1 MLTKLV
7 PFMYFIVHL
16 LFHNK
21 KNLLKIKC
29 YFKINFLNFKL
40 NLKHLKISL
49 KVVLIFTL
57 AASSLR
63 QRPWFIPIWGP
74 FPS

>member
-1 MLTKLV
+1 MHVNKISAFYVLYYT
-7 PFMYFIVHL
+7 FIISQQ
-16 LFHNK
+16 K
-21 KNLLKIKC
+21 ILLKIKC

-57 AASSLR
+57 PASSLR
-63 QRPWFIPIWGP
+63 QRP
-74 FPS
+74 